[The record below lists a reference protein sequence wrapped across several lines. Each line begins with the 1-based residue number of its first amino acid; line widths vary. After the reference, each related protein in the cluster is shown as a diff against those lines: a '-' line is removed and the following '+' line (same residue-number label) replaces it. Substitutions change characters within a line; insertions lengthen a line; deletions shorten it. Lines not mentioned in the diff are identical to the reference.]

1 MMVFDATAYA
11 DVNADADADAD
22 AEYGADCDVDAD
34 YDTDAD
40 AIFSIPPTSITN
52 YVGPT
57 LFFIGKSALLHSK
70 MR

>member
-1 MMVFDATAYA
+1 MLML
-11 DVNADADADAD
+11 
-22 AEYGADCDVDAD
+22 DAD